1 MRVKRRRYRFLI
13 APCAALGLCYAQNA
27 APVLTLDDAL
37 AQARKQN
44 AQIQISTLDIS
55 KATEEKDQ
63 LKTQRLP
70 IFKLYANV
78 GESLLPVNLTI
89 PMGAL
94 GIYPATGPIPAQ
106 DATIKTPRQPT
117 GVIYGTLGQPLSQLY
132 KIGLGLKEAQIT
144 EQLAREKEFQQIQE
158 TTQQVKQAYYQLNQ
172 LQSQMDSAQVT
183 FDYLKE
189 LAAFTDRN
197 LTQETVLKSDSLN
210 VKAKL
215 SQQQFQLVV
224 LRDRYETQKEALNRL
239 MGRDLRLNFT
249 TEAETEP
256 AKADEMSLEAA
267 QKKALEQRPEIQQA
281 RLQMEKTEM
290 DVRREH
296 AEYIP
301 DISAQVSYLSFPN
314 LAFFPKNVLL
324 AGVSL
329 QWQPFDWGQ
338 RRHKLSELR
347 DSAKQ
352 ATFSEQDAQQQV
364 LLDVNA
370 NYRKLAEARALL
382 AVDAAAQEL
391 EREKLRVLTNRYKE
405 KAALLTEVLQEQSA
419 LAQADSQ
426 YQQDLQSLWNAKAS
440 FERALGEQQ

>member
-197 LTQETVLKSDSLN
+197 LAQETVLKSDSLN

-405 KAALLTEVLQEQSA
+405 KADLLTDVLQEQSA

>member
-197 LTQETVLKSDSLN
+197 LAQETVLKSDSLN

-405 KAALLTEVLQEQSA
+405 KAALLTDVLQEQSA